1 MTPWQRRERYGES
14 EHVRECGQEIRPA
27 ERGETLEAFIRTGK
41 RPAAQVLKARIL
53 LKADVSEAG
62 EGWSD
67 RRIVTALDTSLS
79 TVSRTRQLL
88 VEEGFD
94 AVLRR
99 KQSPNSARRRIFDG
113 ASEAKL
119 IALACSEPPKGRA
132 KWTLR
137 LLEDKVVEL
146 NIVARV
152 SDNTIGRTLKK
163 TSSSRT

>member
-1 MTPWQRRERYGES
+1 MTLWQRRKRCRES
-14 EHVRECGQEIRPA
+14 DHVRECGQEIRRPA
-27 ERGETLEAFIRTGK
+27 ERGERETLEAFIRTGK

-99 KQSPNSARRRIFDG
+99 KQSPNSVNQR
-113 ASEAKL
+113 S
-119 IALACSEPPKGRA
+119 
-132 KWTLR
+132 
-137 LLEDKVVEL
+137 
-146 NIVARV
+146 IV
-152 SDNTIGRTLKK
+152 
-163 TSSSRT
+163 SR

>member
-1 MTPWQRRERYGES
+1 MS
-14 EHVRECGQEIRPA
+14 EHAVRKCIVRLSAA
-27 ERGETLEAFIRTGK
+27 ERETLEAFIRTGK

-53 LKADVSEAG
+53 LKADVSEAA

-67 RRIVTALDTSLS
+67 RRIVAALETSRS

-88 VEEGFD
+88 IEEGFD

-99 KQSPNSARRRIFDG
+99 KQSPNSASRRIFDG
-113 ASEAKL
+113 ASEHAPAQAGAKL

-137 LLEDKVVEL
+137 LLEDKVVAL
-146 NIVARV
+146 NIVARSGV
-152 SDNTIGRTLKK
+152 PPGVPR
-163 TSSSRT
+163 